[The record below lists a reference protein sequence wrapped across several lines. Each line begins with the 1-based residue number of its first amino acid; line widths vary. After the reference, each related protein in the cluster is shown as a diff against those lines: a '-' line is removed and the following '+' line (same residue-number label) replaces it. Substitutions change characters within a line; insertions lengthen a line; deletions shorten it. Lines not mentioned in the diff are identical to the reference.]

1 MVSFTPFVSNPN
13 GHFGAPVAV
22 EALAPVVDAPA
33 PVAVAVEALAPVV
46 DAPAPAPVAV
56 EAPAPVPARPAPK
69 RAIKGK
75 LATVVEKA

>member
-33 PVAVAVEALAPVV
+33 PVAV
-46 DAPAPAPVAV
+46 
-56 EAPAPVPARPAPK
+56 EAPAPVPVRPAPK

>member
-22 EALAPVVDAPA
+22 PVAVDV
-33 PVAVAVEALAPVV
+33 PVAVAVDV
-46 DAPAPAPVAV
+46 DVPVAV
-56 EAPAPVPARPAPK
+56 DVDVDVPVRPAPK

>member
-22 EALAPVVDAPA
+22 PVAVDV
-33 PVAVAVEALAPVV
+33 PVAVAVDVDVPV
-46 DAPAPAPVAV
+46 
-56 EAPAPVPARPAPK
+56 RPAPK

>member
-13 GHFGAPVAV
+13 GHFGAP
-22 EALAPVVDAPA
+22 
-33 PVAVAVEALAPVV
+33 VAVEALAPVV